1 MSSAAVS
8 TRKSSKRSRT
18 SEDAL
23 ALIGPSGTSSSSNPS
38 SSASCNTCPILQ
50 SELEALKSDLEH
62 ETNLRSIEQRR
73 HSQAETRLRRQLTLA
88 NEEADE
94 ARSALEDLRAT
105 SEADVAKAREARRAA
120 LARLARAEEA
130 AERYRQS
137 GSGEDAERGELSEDA
152 RLLRERVASLEEER
166 NGLRV
171 QLEEEIEANRARTE
185 AEKAAAAENTPKR
198 ARGEGDADAA
208 DSKKTALSPAPPAVM
223 SELNRIRIK
232 LAEQERTNR
241 QLTRKLTTVQS
252 VADSAVRHKEEARSA
267 KSRLERV
274 EVELTELRRERE
286 ERRAVESRWADFRKD
301 IVTAFGGDAED
312 GIDSSDDE
320 ADAAA
325 TAANDSGRVDTPPE
339 VSLIV
344 RKVQKLQEEVQSTRK
359 HLTKARSDLELQRQM
374 AMAAERRSEGA
385 AASESTLKK
394 KLVEAESRA
403 DGADL
408 ELRKLRAQ
416 QDVWKREAD
425 SLRSLLETY
434 EQSEVRPPTPHKT
447 GSKGG
452 TGALTANDEE
462 GPTVQGL
469 RTSLNA
475 AQEQIRLLA
484 EETTALKTE
493 TSAAKTESEAA
504 QTELAR
510 VKDKFGK
517 LRDALFKEREKAEKA
532 EERACQAET
541 MAGKGSFDSESTR
554 VLHLKQNPL
563 MDAVRSKYEAEI
575 DALRKALE
583 EKKEESMSS
592 STSGSVA
599 KTPLPGRTPP
609 SAGLSSS
616 DQSAL
621 DAQKLHRR
629 LKESF
634 REQIGKFREGVY
646 LLTGFK
652 IDMMA
657 DSTPL
662 RFKVRSL
669 YAEREED
676 HLIFAWPNVKKGE
689 AVTSLDLLDT
699 PQAQLL
705 AQDQSFEY
713 MTKFKSLPAF
723 LASVQLG
730 LFEKQTFAG

>member
-1 MSSAAVS
+1 MASAAVS
-8 TRKSSKRSRT
+8 TRKAKRSRT
-18 SEDAL
+18 STSEAEDVL
-23 ALIGPSGTSSSSNPS
+23 ALPSAS
-38 SSASCNTCPILQ
+38 SCNTCPILR
-50 SELEALKSDLEH
+50 SEVDALKSDLEH

-73 HSQAETRLRRQLTLA
+73 QSQAETRLRRQLTLA
-88 NEEADE
+88 TEEADE

-105 SEADVAKAREARRAA
+105 SEADVVKAREARRAA
-120 LARLARAEEA
+120 LARLARAEEL
-130 AERYRQS
+130 AERYRQQ
-137 GSGEDAERGELSEDA
+137 GAGEDAERGELAGDA
-152 RLLRERVASLEEER
+152 HLLRERVESLEEER
-166 NGLRV
+166 DGLRM
-171 QLEEEIEANRARTE
+171 QLEEEIEANRAKAEE
-185 AEKAAAAENTPKR
+185 AKAVEAAEEDT
-198 ARGEGDADAA
+198 AT
-208 DSKKTALSPAPPAVM
+208 DSKKSALSPAPPTVM

-232 LAEQERTNR
+232 LAEAERANR
-241 QLTRKLTTVQS
+241 QLQRKLTAAQS

-267 KSRLERV
+267 KSRLERA
-274 EVELTELRRERE
+274 EAELTELRRERE
-286 ERRAVESRWADFRKD
+286 DMRAVEDRWAGFRKD
-301 IVTAFGGDAED
+301 IVTAFGGDAQD
-312 GIDSSDDE
+312 GGTSIDSSDDE
-320 ADAAA
+320 AAAA
-325 TAANDSGRVDTPPE
+325 AAAANSGKIDTPPE
-339 VSLIV
+339 VSFIV
-344 RKVQKLQEEVQSTRK
+344 RKAQKLQEEVQTTRK
-359 HLTKARSDLELQRQM
+359 HLAKTRSDLELQRQM
-374 AMAAERRSEGA
+374 ATAAEKRSEA
-385 AASESTLKK
+385 SAASESSLKK

-403 DGADL
+403 DASDL
-408 ELRKLRAQ
+408 ELRKLSAQ

-434 EQSEVRPPTPHKT
+434 EQSEVRPPTPHK
-447 GSKGG
+447 GGKGG
-452 TGALTANDEE
+452 ASAVAADEE

-469 RTSLNA
+469 RTSLSS
-475 AQEQIRLLA
+475 AQEQIHLLT
-484 EETTALKTE
+484 EEGTALKAE
-493 TSAAKTESEAA
+493 ASAAKTEAESA

-517 LRDALFKEREKAEKA
+517 LRDALFKERENAEKA

-541 MAGKGSFDSESTR
+541 MAGKGSFDSDSTR

-563 MDAVRSKYEAEI
+563 MDAVRAKYEAEI

-583 EKKEESMSS
+583 EKREESASS
-592 STSGSVA
+592 GNLSGSAA

-609 SAGLSSS
+609 SGGALSSE
-616 DQSAL
+616 QSAL

-669 YAEREED
+669 YAEREGD
-676 HLIFAWPNVKKGE
+676 HLMFAWPNVQKGE
-689 AVTSLDLLDT
+689 AVTMLDLLDT

>member
-1 MSSAAVS
+1 
-8 TRKSSKRSRT
+8 
-18 SEDAL
+18 
-23 ALIGPSGTSSSSNPS
+23 
-38 SSASCNTCPILQ
+38 
-50 SELEALKSDLEH
+50 
-62 ETNLRSIEQRR
+62 
-73 HSQAETRLRRQLTLA
+73 
-88 NEEADE
+88 
-94 ARSALEDLRAT
+94 
-105 SEADVAKAREARRAA
+105 
-120 LARLARAEEA
+120 LARLTRAEEV
-130 AERYRQS
+130 AERYRQR
-137 GSGEDAERGELSEDA
+137 GVGEDAERGELAGDA

-166 NGLRV
+166 DGLRI
-171 QLEEEIEANRARTE
+171 QLEEEIEAKRAM
-185 AEKAAAAENTPKR
+185 AEKGKAAAAAEDPNTPKR
-198 ARGEGDADAA
+198 AKGDDDAMA
-208 DSKKTALSPAPPAVM
+208 DSKKSALSPAPPAVM

-232 LAEQERTNR
+232 LAEAERTNR
-241 QLTRKLTTVQS
+241 QLTRKLTAVQT
-252 VADSAVRHKEEARSA
+252 VADSSVRHKEEARSA

-274 EVELTELRRERE
+274 EAELSELRRERE
-286 ERRAVESRWADFRKD
+286 DRRAVESLWAGFRKD
-301 IVTAFGGDAED
+301 IVTAFNGDAED
-312 GIDSSDDE
+312 GGIDSSDDE

-325 TAANDSGRVDTPPE
+325 ANSGRVDTPPE

-344 RKVQKLQEEVQSTRK
+344 RKVQKLQEEVQTTRK
-359 HLTKARSDLELQRQM
+359 HLTKARSDLELQRQL
-374 AMAAERRSEGA
+374 ATAAEKRSEGA

-434 EQSEVRPPTPHKT
+434 EQSEVRAPTPHKAAK
-447 GSKGG
+447 GSA
-452 TGALTANDEE
+452 GAMAADDGE

-469 RTSLNA
+469 RTSLNS
-475 AQEQIRLLA
+475 AQEQIRLLT
-484 EETTALKTE
+484 EEATTLKTE
-493 TSAAKTESEAA
+493 TSASKTESETA

-541 MAGKGSFDSESTR
+541 MAGKGSFDSDSTR

-563 MDAVRSKYEAEI
+563 MDAVRAKYEAEI

-583 EKKEESMSS
+583 EKREESASS
-592 STSGSVA
+592 VNLSGSAA

-609 SAGLSSS
+609 SGGALSSE
-616 DQSAL
+616 QSAL

-669 YAEREED
+669 YAERQED
-676 HLIFAWPNVKKGE
+676 HLIFAWPNVQKGE
-689 AVTSLDLLDT
+689 AVTMLDLLDT

>member
-8 TRKSSKRSRT
+8 TRKSKRSRT

-23 ALIGPSGTSSSSNPS
+23 ALVMAPSSTSNPS
-38 SSASCNTCPILQ
+38 SSASSCNTCPILQ

-105 SEADVAKAREARRAA
+105 SEADVAKAREARRTA
-120 LARLARAEEA
+120 LARLVLAEEA

-137 GSGEDAERGELSEDA
+137 GAGEDAERGELAEEA
-152 RLLRERVASLEEER
+152 WLLRERVASLEEER
-166 NGLRV
+166 DGLRV

-185 AEKAAAAENTPKR
+185 AAEAAAENTPKR
-198 ARGEGDADAA
+198 AKGEEDADAA

-232 LAEQERTNR
+232 LAEAERTNR
-241 QLTRKLTTVQS
+241 QLTRKLTAVQS

-286 ERRAVESRWADFRKD
+286 ERRAVESRWAGFRKD

-325 TAANDSGRVDTPPE
+325 TAANGSGRIDTPPE

-344 RKVQKLQEEVQSTRK
+344 RKVQKLQEEVQTTRK
-359 HLTKARSDLELQRQM
+359 HLTKARSDLELQTQM
-374 AMAAERRSEGA
+374 ATAAERRSEIA

-425 SLRSLLETY
+425 SLRNLLETY
-434 EQSEVRPPTPHKT
+434 EQSEVRPPTPHKSGT
-447 GSKGG
+447 KGG
-452 TGALTANDEE
+452 TGALCADDEE

-469 RTSLNA
+469 RTSLNS
-475 AQEQIRLLA
+475 AQEQIRLLS
-484 EETTALKTE
+484 EETTTLKAE

-583 EKKEESMSS
+583 EKKEEYASS
-592 STSGSVA
+592 NISGSAA

>member
-8 TRKSSKRSRT
+8 TRKAKRSRT

-23 ALIGPSGTSSSSNPS
+23 AIITASGGTGSSSSS
-38 SSASCNTCPILQ
+38 SSACNTCPILQ

-88 NEEADE
+88 TEEADE

-130 AERYRQS
+130 AERYRQK
-137 GSGEDAERGELSEDA
+137 GAGEDTERVELAGDA

-166 NGLRV
+166 NGLRI
-171 QLEEEIEANRARTE
+171 QLEEEIEANRERAE
-185 AEKAAAAENTPKR
+185 AAEAAAAENTPKR
-198 ARGEGDADAA
+198 AKGEEADAA
-208 DSKKTALSPAPPAVM
+208 DSKKTALSAAPPAVM

-232 LAEQERTNR
+232 LAEAERTNR
-241 QLTRKLTTVQS
+241 QLTRKLTAVQS

-274 EVELTELRRERE
+274 EAELTELRRERE
-286 ERRAVESRWADFRKD
+286 DRRAVESRWVGFRKD
-301 IVTAFGGDAED
+301 IVKALGKDTED
-312 GIDSSDDE
+312 SAIDSSDEE
-320 ADAAA
+320 ADGAA
-325 TAANDSGRVDTPPE
+325 TMGGRVDTPPE
-339 VSLIV
+339 VSLVV
-344 RKVQKLQEEVQSTRK
+344 RIVQKLQEEMQTARR
-359 HLTKARSDLELQRQM
+359 HLAKARSDLELQRQM
-374 AMAAERRSEGA
+374 ATEAEKRLEGA
-385 AASESTLKK
+385 AASESALKK

-403 DGADL
+403 DNTDL
-408 ELRKLRAQ
+408 ELRKLCAQ

-434 EQSEVRPPTPHKT
+434 ERSEVQPPTHKT
-447 GSKGG
+447 EGKGG
-452 TGALTANDEE
+452 ANALAADDGE
-462 GPTVQGL
+462 GPTIQGL
-469 RTSLNA
+469 RTSLNS
-475 AQEQIRLLA
+475 AQEQIRLLT
-484 EETTALKTE
+484 EEATTLKAE
-493 TSAAKTESEAA
+493 TSSAKTESETA

-510 VKDKFGK
+510 VKEKFGK

-532 EERACQAET
+532 EARACQAET
-541 MAGKGSFDSESTR
+541 MAGKGSFDSDSTR
-554 VLHLKQNPL
+554 VLHLKENPL
-563 MDAVRSKYEAEI
+563 MDAVRAKYEAEI
-575 DALRKALE
+575 DALRKALQ
-583 EKKEESMSS
+583 EKSEESSS
-592 STSGSVA
+592 GTLSGSSGSAA
-599 KTPLPGRTPP
+599 KTPLPGRSSP
-609 SAGLSSS
+609 SAGS
-616 DQSAL
+616 DQSVL

-676 HLIFAWPNVKKGE
+676 HLMFAWPNVKKGE

>member
-1 MSSAAVS
+1 M
-8 TRKSSKRSRT
+8 
-18 SEDAL
+18 D
-23 ALIGPSGTSSSSNPS
+23 
-38 SSASCNTCPILQ
+38 
-50 SELEALKSDLEH
+50 ALKSDLEH

-73 HSQAETRLRRQLTLA
+73 HSQAEARLRRQLTLA
-88 NEEADE
+88 TEEADE

-105 SEADVAKAREARRAA
+105 SEADVVKAREARRAA
-120 LARLARAEEA
+120 LARLARAEEL
-130 AERYRQS
+130 AERYRQQ
-137 GSGEDAERGELSEDA
+137 GAGEDAERGELAGDA

-166 NGLRV
+166 DGLRM
-171 QLEEEIEANRARTE
+171 QLEEEIEANRAKAEE
-185 AEKAAAAENTPKR
+185 AKAAEAAEEAT
-198 ARGEGDADAA
+198 AA
-208 DSKKTALSPAPPAVM
+208 TDSKKSALSPAPPTVM

-232 LAEQERTNR
+232 LAEAERTNR
-241 QLTRKLTTVQS
+241 QLTRKLTAAQS

-267 KSRLERV
+267 KSRLERA
-274 EVELTELRRERE
+274 EAELTELRRERE
-286 ERRAVESRWADFRKD
+286 DRRAVEDRWAGFRKD
-301 IVTAFGGDAED
+301 IIAAFGGDAQD
-312 GIDSSDDE
+312 GGTSIDSSDDE

-325 TAANDSGRVDTPPE
+325 NSGKVDTPPE
-339 VSLIV
+339 VSFIV
-344 RKVQKLQEEVQSTRK
+344 RKAQKLQEEVQTTRK
-359 HLTKARSDLELQRQM
+359 HLAKARSDLELQRQM
-374 AMAAERRSEGA
+374 ATAAEKRSEA
-385 AASESTLKK
+385 SAASESTLKK

-403 DGADL
+403 DASDL

-434 EQSEVRPPTPHKT
+434 EQSEVRPPTPHK
-447 GSKGG
+447 GG
-452 TGALTANDEE
+452 KSGAGAVAADEE

-469 RTSLNA
+469 RTSLSS
-475 AQEQIRLLA
+475 AQEQIRLLT
-484 EETTALKTE
+484 EESTTLKAE
-493 TSAAKTESEAA
+493 TSAAKTETESA

-541 MAGKGSFDSESTR
+541 MAGKGSFDSDSTR

-563 MDAVRSKYEAEI
+563 MDAVRAKYEAEI

-583 EKKEESMSS
+583 EKREESASS
-592 STSGSVA
+592 GNLSGSAA

-609 SAGLSSS
+609 SGGAVSSE
-616 DQSAL
+616 QSAL

-669 YAEREED
+669 YAEREGD
-676 HLIFAWPNVKKGE
+676 HLMFAWPNVQKGE
-689 AVTSLDLLDT
+689 AVTMLDLLDT

>member
-1 MSSAAVS
+1 M
-8 TRKSSKRSRT
+8 
-18 SEDAL
+18 D
-23 ALIGPSGTSSSSNPS
+23 
-38 SSASCNTCPILQ
+38 
-50 SELEALKSDLEH
+50 ALKSDLEH

-88 NEEADE
+88 TEEADE

-105 SEADVAKAREARRAA
+105 SEADVVKAREARRAA
-120 LARLARAEEA
+120 LARLARAEEQ
-130 AERYRQS
+130 AERYRQQ
-137 GSGEDAERGELSEDA
+137 GAGEDAERGELAGDA
-152 RLLRERVASLEEER
+152 RLLRERVTSLEEER
-166 NGLRV
+166 DGLRV
-171 QLEEEIEANRARTE
+171 QLEEEIEANRAKAEE
-185 AEKAAAAENTPKR
+185 AKAAEAAEEAT
-198 ARGEGDADAA
+198 AT
-208 DSKKTALSPAPPAVM
+208 DSKKSALSPAPPTVM

-232 LAEQERTNR
+232 LAEAERTNR
-241 QLTRKLTTVQS
+241 QLTRKLTAAQS

-267 KSRLERV
+267 KSRLERA
-274 EVELTELRRERE
+274 EAELTELRRERE
-286 ERRAVESRWADFRKD
+286 DRRAVEDRWAGFRKD
-301 IVTAFGGDAED
+301 IIAAFGGDAQD
-312 GIDSSDDE
+312 GGNSFDSSDDE

-325 TAANDSGRVDTPPE
+325 ANSGKIDTPPE
-339 VSLIV
+339 VSFIV
-344 RKVQKLQEEVQSTRK
+344 RKAQKLQEEVQTTRK
-359 HLTKARSDLELQRQM
+359 HLAKARSDLELQRQM
-374 AMAAERRSEGA
+374 ATAAEKRSEA
-385 AASESTLKK
+385 SAASESTLKK
-394 KLVEAESRA
+394 KLVEAESRGDA
-403 DGADL
+403 TDL

-434 EQSEVRPPTPHKT
+434 EQSEVRPPTPHK
-447 GSKGG
+447 GGKGG
-452 TGALTANDEE
+452 VGAVAADDEE

-469 RTSLNA
+469 RTSLSS
-475 AQEQIRLLA
+475 AQEQIRLLT
-484 EETTALKTE
+484 EESTALKAE
-493 TSAAKTESEAA
+493 TSAAKTETESA

-541 MAGKGSFDSESTR
+541 MAGKGSFDSDSTR

-563 MDAVRSKYEAEI
+563 MDAVRAKYEAEI

-583 EKKEESMSS
+583 EKREESASS
-592 STSGSVA
+592 GNLSGSAA

-609 SAGLSSS
+609 SGGALSSE
-616 DQSAL
+616 QSAL

-669 YAEREED
+669 YAEREGD
-676 HLIFAWPNVKKGE
+676 HLMFAWPNVQKGE
-689 AVTSLDLLDT
+689 AVTMLDLLDT

>member
-1 MSSAAVS
+1 MASAAVS
-8 TRKSSKRSRT
+8 TRKAKRSRT
-18 SEDAL
+18 STSEAEDAL
-23 ALIGPSGTSSSSNPS
+23 ALPSAS
-38 SSASCNTCPILQ
+38 SCNTCPILR
-50 SELEALKSDLEH
+50 SEVDALKSDLEH

-73 HSQAETRLRRQLTLA
+73 QSQAETRLRRQLTLA
-88 NEEADE
+88 TEEADE

-105 SEADVAKAREARRAA
+105 SEADVVKAREARRAA
-120 LARLARAEEA
+120 LARLARAEEL
-130 AERYRQS
+130 AERYRQQ
-137 GSGEDAERGELSEDA
+137 GVGEDAERGELAGDA
-152 RLLRERVASLEEER
+152 HLLRERVASLEEER
-166 NGLRV
+166 DGLRM
-171 QLEEEIEANRARTE
+171 QLEEEIEANRAKAEE
-185 AEKAAAAENTPKR
+185 AKAVEAAEEDT
-198 ARGEGDADAA
+198 AT
-208 DSKKTALSPAPPAVM
+208 DSKKSALSPAPPTVM

-232 LAEQERTNR
+232 LAEAERANR
-241 QLTRKLTTVQS
+241 QLQRKLTAAQS

-267 KSRLERV
+267 KSRLERA
-274 EVELTELRRERE
+274 EAELTELRRERE
-286 ERRAVESRWADFRKD
+286 DRRAVEDRWAGFRKD
-301 IVTAFGGDAED
+301 IIAAFGGDAQD
-312 GIDSSDDE
+312 GGKSIDSSDDE
-320 ADAAA
+320 AAAA
-325 TAANDSGRVDTPPE
+325 AAAAANSGKIDTPPE
-339 VSLIV
+339 VSFIV
-344 RKVQKLQEEVQSTRK
+344 RKAQKLQEEVQTTRK
-359 HLTKARSDLELQRQM
+359 HLAKARSDLELQRQM
-374 AMAAERRSEGA
+374 ATAAEKRSEA
-385 AASESTLKK
+385 SAASESTLKK

-403 DGADL
+403 DATDL

-434 EQSEVRPPTPHKT
+434 EQSEVRPPTPHK
-447 GSKGG
+447 GGKGG
-452 TGALTANDEE
+452 AGAVAADEE

-469 RTSLNA
+469 RTSLSS
-475 AQEQIRLLA
+475 AQEQIRLLM
-484 EETTALKTE
+484 EEGMALKAE
-493 TSAAKTESEAA
+493 KSAATTEAESA

-517 LRDALFKEREKAEKA
+517 LRDALFKERENAEKA

-541 MAGKGSFDSESTR
+541 MAGKGSFDSDSTR

-563 MDAVRSKYEAEI
+563 MDAVRAKYEAEI

-583 EKKEESMSS
+583 EKREESASS
-592 STSGSVA
+592 GNLSGSAA

-609 SAGLSSS
+609 SGGALSS

-652 IDMMA
+652 IDMIA

-669 YAEREED
+669 YAEREGD
-676 HLIFAWPNVKKGE
+676 HLMFAWPNVQKGE
-689 AVTSLDLLDT
+689 AVTMLDLLDT

>member
-1 MSSAAVS
+1 MLKTKSRYYTHPLLVIIMASAAVS
-8 TRKSSKRSRT
+8 TRKAKRSRT
-18 SEDAL
+18 STSEAEDAL
-23 ALIGPSGTSSSSNPS
+23 ALPSAS
-38 SSASCNTCPILQ
+38 SCNTCPILR
-50 SELEALKSDLEH
+50 SEVDALKSDLEH

-88 NEEADE
+88 TEEAEE

-105 SEADVAKAREARRAA
+105 SEADVVKAREARRAA
-120 LARLARAEEA
+120 LARLARAEEL
-130 AERYRQS
+130 AERYRQQ
-137 GSGEDAERGELSEDA
+137 GAGEDAERGELAGDA
-152 RLLRERVASLEEER
+152 RLLRERVTSLEEER
-166 NGLRV
+166 DGLRM
-171 QLEEEIEANRARTE
+171 QLEEEIEANRAKAEE
-185 AEKAAAAENTPKR
+185 AKAAEAAEEAT
-198 ARGEGDADAA
+198 AT
-208 DSKKTALSPAPPAVM
+208 DSKKSALSPAPPTVM

-232 LAEQERTNR
+232 LAEAERTNR
-241 QLTRKLTTVQS
+241 QLTRKLTAAQS

-267 KSRLERV
+267 KSRLERA
-274 EVELTELRRERE
+274 EAELTELRRERE
-286 ERRAVESRWADFRKD
+286 DRRAVEDRWAGFRKD
-301 IVTAFGGDAED
+301 IIAAFGGDAQD
-312 GIDSSDDE
+312 GGNSFDSSDDE

-325 TAANDSGRVDTPPE
+325 ANSGKIDTPPE
-339 VSLIV
+339 VSFIV
-344 RKVQKLQEEVQSTRK
+344 RKAQKLQEEVQTTRK
-359 HLTKARSDLELQRQM
+359 HLAKARSDLELQRQM
-374 AMAAERRSEGA
+374 AAAAEKRSEA
-385 AASESTLKK
+385 SAASESTLKK

-403 DGADL
+403 DATDL

-434 EQSEVRPPTPHKT
+434 EQSEVRPPTPHK
-447 GSKGG
+447 GGKGG
-452 TGALTANDEE
+452 VGAVAVDDEE

-469 RTSLNA
+469 RTSLSS
-475 AQEQIRLLA
+475 AQEQIRLLT
-484 EETTALKTE
+484 EEGTALKAE
-493 TSAAKTESEAA
+493 TSAAKTEAESA

-541 MAGKGSFDSESTR
+541 MAGKGSFDSDSTR

-563 MDAVRSKYEAEI
+563 MDAVRAKYEAEI

-583 EKKEESMSS
+583 EKREESASS
-592 STSGSVA
+592 GNLSGSAA

-609 SAGLSSS
+609 SGGALSSE
-616 DQSAL
+616 QSAL

-669 YAEREED
+669 YAEREGD
-676 HLIFAWPNVKKGE
+676 HLMFAWPNVQKGE
-689 AVTSLDLLDT
+689 AVTMLDLLDT

>member
-23 ALIGPSGTSSSSNPS
+23 ALIGPSGNSNPS
-38 SSASCNTCPILQ
+38 SSCNTCPILQ
-50 SELEALKSDLEH
+50 AELESLRSDLEH
-62 ETNLRSIEQRR
+62 EMNLRSIEQRR
-73 HSQAETRLRRQLTLA
+73 HSQVETRLRRQLTLA

-94 ARSALEDLRAT
+94 VRSALEDLRAT
-105 SEADVAKAREARRAA
+105 SEADVVKAREARRAA

-137 GSGEDAERGELSEDA
+137 GSGEDAERVELAEDA

-166 NGLRV
+166 DGLRV
-171 QLEEEIEANRARTE
+171 QLEEEIEANRAR
-185 AEKAAAAENTPKR
+185 AEGAGAAPAENTPKR
-198 ARGEGDADAA
+198 AKGEEDVDAA

-232 LAEQERTNR
+232 LAEQERINR
-241 QLTRKLTTVQS
+241 QLTRKLTAVQS

-267 KSRLERV
+267 SSRLERV
-274 EVELTELRRERE
+274 EGELTELRRERE

-301 IVTAFGGDAED
+301 IVKAFGGDGED

-325 TAANDSGRVDTPPE
+325 AATGTSSGRVDTPPE

-344 RKVQKLQEEVQSTRK
+344 RKVQKLQEEVQTARK
-359 HLTKARSDLELQRQM
+359 YLTKARSDLELQRQM
-374 AMAAERRSEGA
+374 ATAAERRSEGA

-394 KLVEAESRA
+394 KLIEAESRA

-434 EQSEVRPPTPHKT
+434 EQSEVRPPTPHKA
-447 GSKGG
+447 GAKGG
-452 TGALTANDEE
+452 TNALAANDDE

-469 RTSLNA
+469 RTSLNS
-475 AQEQIRLLA
+475 AQERIRLLT
-484 EETTALKTE
+484 EETTTLKAE
-493 TSAAKTESEAA
+493 TSSAKTESEAA

-517 LRDALFKEREKAEKA
+517 LREALFKEREKAEKA

-554 VLHLKQNPL
+554 VLHLKENPL

-583 EKKEESMSS
+583 EKREESMSGKL
-592 STSGSVA
+592 SGSAA

>member
-1 MSSAAVS
+1 MSSMAVS

-23 ALIGPSGTSSSSNPS
+23 ALIGPSGTSNPP
-38 SSASCNTCPILQ
+38 SSASILQ
-50 SELEALKSDLEH
+50 SELDNLRNDILH
-62 ETNLRSIEQRR
+62 ETTLRSIEQRR

-105 SEADVAKAREARRAA
+105 SEADVAKARDARRAA

-137 GSGEDAERGELSEDA
+137 GSGEDAERVELAEDA

-166 NGLRV
+166 DGLRV

-185 AEKAAAAENTPKR
+185 AVGAAPAENTPKR
-198 ARGEGDADAA
+198 AKGEEDVDVA
-208 DSKKTALSPAPPAVM
+208 DSKKTALSLAPPAVM

-241 QLTRKLTTVQS
+241 QLTRKLTAVQS

-301 IVTAFGGDAED
+301 TVTAFGGDAED

-325 TAANDSGRVDTPPE
+325 ANGSGRVNTPPE

-344 RKVQKLQEEVQSTRK
+344 RKVQKLQDEVQSTRK
-359 HLTKARSDLELQRQM
+359 HLSKARSDLELQRQM
-374 AMAAERRSEGA
+374 ASTVERRSESA
-385 AASESTLKK
+385 AALESTLKE

-452 TGALTANDEE
+452 TGALATNDED

-475 AQEQIRLLA
+475 AQEQIRLLT

-532 EERACQAET
+532 EERAFQAET

-583 EKKEESMSS
+583 EKKEESTSS
-592 STSGSVA
+592 NMSGSAA

-705 AQDQSFEY
+705 AQDQGFEY

>member
-1 MSSAAVS
+1 M
-8 TRKSSKRSRT
+8 
-18 SEDAL
+18 
-23 ALIGPSGTSSSSNPS
+23 
-38 SSASCNTCPILQ
+38 
-50 SELEALKSDLEH
+50 
-62 ETNLRSIEQRR
+62 
-73 HSQAETRLRRQLTLA
+73 
-88 NEEADE
+88 
-94 ARSALEDLRAT
+94 
-105 SEADVAKAREARRAA
+105 
-120 LARLARAEEA
+120 
-130 AERYRQS
+130 
-137 GSGEDAERGELSEDA
+137 
-152 RLLRERVASLEEER
+152 
-166 NGLRV
+166 
-171 QLEEEIEANRARTE
+171 
-185 AEKAAAAENTPKR
+185 
-198 ARGEGDADAA
+198 
-208 DSKKTALSPAPPAVM
+208 
-223 SELNRIRIK
+223 
-232 LAEQERTNR
+232 
-241 QLTRKLTTVQS
+241 
-252 VADSAVRHKEEARSA
+252 
-267 KSRLERV
+267 
-274 EVELTELRRERE
+274 
-286 ERRAVESRWADFRKD
+286 
-301 IVTAFGGDAED
+301 
-312 GIDSSDDE
+312 
-320 ADAAA
+320 A
-325 TAANDSGRVDTPPE
+325 TAAE
-339 VSLIV
+339 
-344 RKVQKLQEEVQSTRK
+344 K
-359 HLTKARSDLELQRQM
+359 
-374 AMAAERRSEGA
+374 RSEA
-385 AASESTLKK
+385 SAASESTLKK

-403 DGADL
+403 DASDL

-434 EQSEVRPPTPHKT
+434 EQSEVRPPTPHK
-447 GSKGG
+447 GG
-452 TGALTANDEE
+452 KSGAGAVAADEE

-469 RTSLNA
+469 RTSLSS
-475 AQEQIRLLA
+475 AQEQIRLLT
-484 EETTALKTE
+484 EESTTLKAE
-493 TSAAKTESEAA
+493 TSAAKTETESA

-541 MAGKGSFDSESTR
+541 MAGKGSFDSDSTR

-563 MDAVRSKYEAEI
+563 MDAVRAKYEAEI

-583 EKKEESMSS
+583 EKREESASS
-592 STSGSVA
+592 GNLSGSAA

-609 SAGLSSS
+609 SGGALSSE
-616 DQSAL
+616 QSAL

-669 YAEREED
+669 YAEREGD
-676 HLIFAWPNVKKGE
+676 HLMFAWPNVQKGE
-689 AVTSLDLLDT
+689 AVTMLDLLDT

>member
-8 TRKSSKRSRT
+8 TRKSKRSRT

-23 ALIGPSGTSSSSNPS
+23 ALVMAPSSTSNPS
-38 SSASCNTCPILQ
+38 SSASSCNTCPILQ

-105 SEADVAKAREARRAA
+105 SEADVAKAREARRTA
-120 LARLARAEEA
+120 LARLVLAEEA

-137 GSGEDAERGELSEDA
+137 GAGEDAERGELAEEA
-152 RLLRERVASLEEER
+152 WLLRERVASLEEER
-166 NGLRV
+166 DGLRV

-185 AEKAAAAENTPKR
+185 AAEAAAENTPKR
-198 ARGEGDADAA
+198 AKGEEDADAA

-232 LAEQERTNR
+232 LAEAERTNR
-241 QLTRKLTTVQS
+241 QLTRKLTAVQS

-286 ERRAVESRWADFRKD
+286 ERRAVESRWAGFRKD

-325 TAANDSGRVDTPPE
+325 TAANGSCRIDTPPE

-344 RKVQKLQEEVQSTRK
+344 RKVQKLQEEVQTTRK
-359 HLTKARSDLELQRQM
+359 HLTKARSDLELQTQM
-374 AMAAERRSEGA
+374 ATAAERRSEIA

-425 SLRSLLETY
+425 SLRNLLETY
-434 EQSEVRPPTPHKT
+434 EQSEVRPPTPHKSGT
-447 GSKGG
+447 KGG
-452 TGALTANDEE
+452 TGALCADDEE

-469 RTSLNA
+469 RTSLNS
-475 AQEQIRLLA
+475 AQEQIRLLS
-484 EETTALKTE
+484 EETTTLKAE

-583 EKKEESMSS
+583 EKKEEYASS
-592 STSGSVA
+592 NISGSAA